1 MTAISSYSRS
11 NIPILFGQKPFII
24 IIFQYQQGTDLKT
37 DELISVDSIYCKS
50 SYLTS
55 NWKRDQNYPIF
66 IKLQVHC
73 SINGRKYGFQTG
85 MLKSLNL
92 PDNSQYMYFNHKINC

>member
-73 SINGRKYGFQTG
+73 MHKWKKVWISNCHVEKFEFTG
-85 MLKSLNL
+85 
-92 PDNSQYMYFNHKINC
+92 

>member
-1 MTAISSYSRS
+1 MI
-11 NIPILFGQKPFII
+11 NKVK
-24 IIFQYQQGTDLKT
+24 GTDLKT
-37 DELISVDSIYCKS
+37 DELISVESIYCKS

-73 SINGRKYGFQTG
+73 MHKWKKVWISNCHVEKFEFTG
-85 MLKSLNL
+85 
-92 PDNSQYMYFNHKINC
+92 